1 MKFSRSL
8 INALVSGFSGLLL
21 AIAGCTTPAPP
32 KPPSPAAETQV
43 PSKSEN
49 TPKGTSAQPRNTQ
62 DGKNTEKSNDPTP
75 KTPEYSSTQK
85 KSQADTPSA
94 DTPPTAESNAKAG
107 PKISIPDF
115 DKAESADGTP
125 EQKDSQPASG
135 VATPIIQTGG
145 SPSAHP
151 SESPLPT
158 SVPSVA
164 PSYKSLKP
172 LSVKTVDEKT
182 GAMERQLDES
192 LSTFDGQLVREQR
205 LLDEQRT
212 GSGLAGEALGSGAEE
227 GRETAGR
234 EGAASTARGQ
244 QGSAS
249 EAGHMPPGR
258 TNEGRRR
265 RVGTASSPTPIPPD
279 IPNAYDDDIV
289 ARQLREA
296 AENEKD
302 PALREKLWEEYRRYK
317 SGKGG

>member
-8 INALVSGFSGLLL
+8 INALVLGFSGLLL

-32 KPPSPAAETQV
+32 KPPSPAAETHV
-43 PSKSEN
+43 PSRSEPP
-49 TPKGTSAQPRNTQ
+49 PKGTSVPPHNTQ
-62 DGKNTEKSNDPTP
+62 DGKNTEKSNAPTP
-75 KTPEYSSTQK
+75 KTPEYSSTQT
-85 KSQADTPSA
+85 KSHADTPNA
-94 DTPPTAESNAKAG
+94 DTPPTAESNAKVS

-115 DKAESADGTP
+115 DKAESTDGTP
-125 EQKDSQPASG
+125 EQKASQPASG
-135 VATPIIQTGG
+135 VATPIMQTGG
-145 SPSAHP
+145 PP
-151 SESPLPT
+151 SEPPLPT
-158 SVPSVA
+158 SESSIA

-192 LSTFDGQLVREQR
+192 LSAFDGQLVKEQR

-212 GSGLAGEALGSGAEE
+212 GSELAGEALGSGAEE
-227 GRETAGR
+227 GREAAGR
-234 EGAASTARGQ
+234 EGAASTAGGP

-249 EAGHMPPGR
+249 DAGHMPPGKT
-258 TNEGRRR
+258 TNEGKRR
-265 RVGTASSPTPIPPD
+265 RVGTASSSTPIPPD

-317 SGKGG
+317 SGQGG